1 MIHCNLQLMPLGS
14 VIRIGSQ
21 HVTSPFNYILNPL
34 KNQILKFPK
43 TNLRFLQMVHQS
55 GLMKRSTCPSCSK
68 PTIVCLCD
76 TMKTP
81 ALHNSVAVTIL
92 QHSLEKKHPLNSA
105 RIATLGLRN
114 VDVVT
119 VSDVNFQAR
128 FFIRLLDSGGEMDRI
143 ETDGSCNVF
152 DEMSSEGDTNGCVD
166 ESVMDGQ
173 VRERDYFDGAKIRE
187 ICKDDTIL
195 PMRSSR
201 QDVLGGNSKEDAP
214 NEDIAA
220 FQDSKFSEI
229 NFTIE
234 KYGAIM
240 SFDQS
245 WAATSKWRKVD
256 FDQLLHSDVA
266 VDDLR
271 KGFVVKK
278 LQSKPVVGSDEYEE
292 LEEFDFTVPPGSV
305 LLFPSEESL
314 GIEALTVDVKNLI
327 VLDGTWAKAKR
338 MYKENPWLKFL
349 PHIRLDI
356 NELSL
361 YAEVRHQPKAEFLS
375 TIESIVYALKG
386 VGEEPDGLDG
396 LLDVFRSMV
405 GHQRRCKDERLSN
418 GS

>member
-1 MIHCNLQLMPLGS
+1 MPLGS

-21 HVTSPFNYILNPL
+21 LGTSPFNS
-34 KNQILKFPK
+34 ILKFCT
-43 TNLRFLQMVHQS
+43 TNLRFLRLVHQS
-55 GLMKRSTCPSCSK
+55 GLMKRPTCPSCSK
-68 PTIVCLCD
+68 PTVTCLCN
-76 TMKTP
+76 TLKTP
-81 ALHNSVAVTIL
+81 AFHNSVAVTIL
-92 QHSLEKKHPLNSA
+92 HHSLEKKHPLNSA
-105 RIATLGLRN
+105 RIATLGLKN
-114 VDVVT
+114 VDVFT

-128 FFIRLLDSGGEMDRI
+128 FFIRLLDSGGKMDRI
-143 ETDGSCNVF
+143 ETNGSCNVF
-152 DEMSSEGDTNGCVD
+152 DEMSSEGETNGCVD
-166 ESVMDGQ
+166 GPVLDGQ
-173 VRERDYFDGAKIRE
+173 IRERDCFDGVKISE
-187 ICKDDTIL
+187 ICNDDTIL
-195 PMRSSR
+195 PLRSCQLNEVVS
-201 QDVLGGNSKEDAP
+201 GGNSKDDVTD
-214 NEDIAA
+214 EDIAA
-220 FQDSKFSEI
+220 FHGCKSSEI
-229 NFTIE
+229 NFTVE
-234 KYGAIM
+234 KYGAIT

-245 WAATSKWRKVD
+245 WRATNKWRKLD
-256 FDQLLHSDVA
+256 FDNLLHSDVA

-278 LQSKPVVGSDEYEE
+278 LQSKPVVGSNRHEE
-292 LEEFDFTVPPGSV
+292 FEEFDITVPPGSV

-356 NELSL
+356 HESSL

-418 GS
+418 VS